1 MDYRNERYNVM
12 IDGQTFFYHPVRNK
26 LITQDSI
33 WNIST
38 DQGDDYAAG
47 CLMDYNYLKKL

>member
-1 MDYRNERYNVM
+1 M

>member
-1 MDYRNERYNVM
+1 M

-38 DQGDDYAAG
+38 DQGAG
-47 CLMDYNYLKKL
+47 CLMDYNYLKNL